1 MIDPLILSGK
11 EVSASFY
18 DSLDQKIKSLR
29 KNNIT
34 PGLAVVLVGE
44 DSASQV
50 YVRSKT
56 KTFNKLSLFTK
67 TYRLP
72 SDSSEREL
80 LELIDDL
87 NKNNLFHGILV
98 QLPLPNHI
106 DSDKVINRIIPS
118 KDVDGFHPENAG
130 LLSIGKPRFIP
141 CTPKGIMEILKYYK
155 IKLDGK
161 HVVVVGRSNIVG
173 RPISI
178 LTSLKGEN
186 SNGTTTICHSG
197 TKDIGNHTKAADVVI
212 VALGVPEFLKENI
225 SLTVYFGEVVSCLED
240 LDPKLVSFDAC
251 FHDGFAPQR
260 NKEMW
265 SPEVFHYLSILSND
279 KTTYS
284 TFSSSKIVTEG
295 LKQNDFLAQKNK
307 GFGEPTTNKTK

>member
-1 MIDPLILSGK
+1 MTDPLILSGK
-11 EVSASFY
+11 EVSASVY

-72 SDSSEREL
+72 SASSEREL

-106 DSDKVINRIIPS
+106 DSDKVINRILPS

-212 VALGVPEFLKENI
+212 VALGVPGFLKENMI
-225 SLTVYFGEVVSCLED
+225 KEGAVVIDVGINRVDDTSEKGYRLVGDVDWGEIYKKAAAITPVPGGVGPMTIAMLVQNTVEAAEYQE
-240 LDPKLVSFDAC
+240 K
-251 FHDGFAPQR
+251 
-260 NKEMW
+260 
-265 SPEVFHYLSILSND
+265 
-279 KTTYS
+279 
-284 TFSSSKIVTEG
+284 
-295 LKQNDFLAQKNK
+295 
-307 GFGEPTTNKTK
+307 

>member
-1 MIDPLILSGK
+1 LILSGK
-11 EVSASFY
+11 EVSASVY
-18 DSLDQKIKSLR
+18 DSLDKKIKSIKR
-29 KNNIT
+29 NNVT

-44 DSASQV
+44 DSASQI

-56 KTFNKLSLFTK
+56 KTFNKLGLFTK

-72 SDSSEREL
+72 LDSLEKEL

-98 QLPLPNHI
+98 QLPLPSHI
-106 DSDKVINRIIPS
+106 DSDKVINKILPS

-197 TKDIGNHTKAADVVI
+197 TKDIVNHTKAADVVI
-212 VALGVPEFLKENI
+212 VALGVPGFLKENMI
-225 SLTVYFGEVVSCLED
+225 KEGAVVIDVGINRVDDASEKGYMLSGDVAWEEVYKKASAITPVPGGVGPMTIAMLVQNTVEAAENQE
-240 LDPKLVSFDAC
+240 K
-251 FHDGFAPQR
+251 
-260 NKEMW
+260 
-265 SPEVFHYLSILSND
+265 
-279 KTTYS
+279 
-284 TFSSSKIVTEG
+284 
-295 LKQNDFLAQKNK
+295 
-307 GFGEPTTNKTK
+307 

>member
-11 EVSASFY
+11 EVSASVY
-18 DSLDQKIKSLR
+18 NSLDQKIKSLR

-106 DSDKVINRIIPS
+106 DSDKVINRILPS

-178 LTSLKGEN
+178 LTSLKSEN

-212 VALGVPEFLKENI
+212 VALGVPGFLKENMI
-225 SLTVYFGEVVSCLED
+225 KEGAVVIDVGINRVDDTSEKGYRLVGDVDWGEIYKKAAAITPVPGGVGPMTIAMLVQNTVEAAEYQE
-240 LDPKLVSFDAC
+240 K
-251 FHDGFAPQR
+251 
-260 NKEMW
+260 
-265 SPEVFHYLSILSND
+265 
-279 KTTYS
+279 
-284 TFSSSKIVTEG
+284 
-295 LKQNDFLAQKNK
+295 
-307 GFGEPTTNKTK
+307 

>member
-11 EVSASFY
+11 EVSASVY

-56 KTFNKLSLFTK
+56 KTFNKLCLFTK

-72 SDSSEREL
+72 SASSEREL

-106 DSDKVINRIIPS
+106 DPDKVINRILPS

-197 TKDIGNHTKAADVVI
+197 TKDIGNHTKSADVVI
-212 VALGVPEFLKENI
+212 VALGVPGFLKENMI
-225 SLTVYFGEVVSCLED
+225 KKGAVVIDVGINRVDDTSEKGYRLVGDVDWEGIYNKAAAITPVPGGVGPMTIAMLVQNTVEAAEYQE
-240 LDPKLVSFDAC
+240 K
-251 FHDGFAPQR
+251 
-260 NKEMW
+260 
-265 SPEVFHYLSILSND
+265 
-279 KTTYS
+279 
-284 TFSSSKIVTEG
+284 
-295 LKQNDFLAQKNK
+295 
-307 GFGEPTTNKTK
+307 

>member
-11 EVSASFY
+11 EVSASVY

-80 LELIDDL
+80 LELIDNL

-106 DSDKVINRIIPS
+106 DSDKVINRILPS

-212 VALGVPEFLKENI
+212 VALGVPGFLKENMI
-225 SLTVYFGEVVSCLED
+225 KEGAVLIDVGINRVDDASEKGYRLVGDIAWEEIYKKASAITPVPGGVGPMTIAMLVQNTVEAAEYQE
-240 LDPKLVSFDAC
+240 K
-251 FHDGFAPQR
+251 
-260 NKEMW
+260 
-265 SPEVFHYLSILSND
+265 
-279 KTTYS
+279 
-284 TFSSSKIVTEG
+284 
-295 LKQNDFLAQKNK
+295 
-307 GFGEPTTNKTK
+307 

>member
-11 EVSASFY
+11 EVSASVY

-106 DSDKVINRIIPS
+106 DSDKVINRILPS

-161 HVVVVGRSNIVG
+161 NVVVIGRSNIVG

-212 VALGVPEFLKENI
+212 VALGVPGFLKENMI
-225 SLTVYFGEVVSCLED
+225 KEGAVVIDVGINRVDDTSEKGYRLVGDVDWGEIYKKASAITPVPGGVGPMTIAMLVQNTVEAAEYQE
-240 LDPKLVSFDAC
+240 K
-251 FHDGFAPQR
+251 
-260 NKEMW
+260 
-265 SPEVFHYLSILSND
+265 
-279 KTTYS
+279 
-284 TFSSSKIVTEG
+284 
-295 LKQNDFLAQKNK
+295 
-307 GFGEPTTNKTK
+307 